1 MRETGGILL
10 VRVDAI
16 EIDDAFAASHHELK
30 PGPHVRITVQDT
42 GHGMD
47 AETLER
53 IFEPFFT
60 TKEVGEGSGMGLAV
74 VHGIITS
81 HEGTIT
87 VESSPGEGT
96 TVAIFFPCLNA
107 TAGDTALPEQ
117 RFMIGG
123 LFYLGA
129 PALLLWAH
137 KQQLASQLM
146 DPILLIPVSNW
157 S

>member
-1 MRETGGILL
+1 MQAIVMYGLMVHMILCARY
-10 VRVDAI
+10 VV
-16 EIDDAFAASHHELK
+16 S
-30 PGPHVRITVQDT
+30 
-42 GHGMD
+42 
-47 AETLER
+47 ER
-53 IFEPFFT
+53 PP
-60 TKEVGEGSGMGLAV
+60 K
-74 VHGIITS
+74 
-81 HEGTIT
+81 
-87 VESSPGEGT
+87 
-96 TVAIFFPCLNA
+96 
-107 TAGDTALPEQ
+107 Q